1 MGEALREE
9 RMSLEYHCGLTMQKT
24 AQLSLVGL
32 GMVSEMFLA
41 DIYFP
46 LAISKNTVT
55 SKDII

>member
-9 RMSLEYHCGLTMQKT
+9 GMSLECHSGLTMQKT

-32 GMVSEMFLA
+32 GTASEMFLVG
-41 DIYFP
+41 IYFP
-46 LAISKNTVT
+46 LAIFKNIVT